1 MINCC
6 STSCKCCDGGCKCNC
21 CDKGLSCMKGCVS
34 IVVKAIVAA
43 LVKKN

>member
-6 STSCKCCDGGCKCNC
+6 SISCKCCDGGCKYDC

-34 IVVKAIVAA
+34 NCCKSDCCCAS
-43 LVKKN
+43 